1 MAKISYKVTLGTVWQ
16 HSNGIYYARWQD
28 RGRNRR
34 KSLGTKDPNVAMRRF
49 RKFRRDLIAGRITPI
64 EGAEKI
70 SLFDFVDELLDYIEN
85 SNKAG
90 STYTLYKVALD
101 KAKKCWGDT
110 PLNHIGTKQI
120 DLLVKDMN
128 RANLSLP
135 TINKNLRHVK
145 ASLRKAKNWKYIK
158 HHVEFPPFDTEE
170 DEVRFLT
177 KDALK
182 ALMKVIDDL
191 EFADF
196 CMLSAYTGLRSGEL
210 LRLSPIEIDNPEG
223 FLRIST
229 KQKNKKEARIPINSH
244 ARAIINRCLK
254 RRKGAPTLFRFH
266 TITWVSQ
273 KFKKYARE
281 AGLKDARFH
290 DLRHT
295 FGSHLVMSG
304 KHLKVIQELMRHK
317 DISSTMVYAKV
328 SPEYL
333 KDASE
338 DLNYGPMPVGK
349 KQEQKK

>member
-1 MAKISYKVTLGTVWQ
+1 M
-16 HSNGIYYARWQD
+16 
-28 RGRNRR
+28 
-34 KSLGTKDPNVAMRRF
+34 
-49 RKFRRDLIAGRITPI
+49 
-64 EGAEKI
+64 
-70 SLFDFVDELLDYIEN
+70 LDHIEN
-85 SNKAG
+85 SPKAS
-90 STYTLYKVALD
+90 STYILYKVALD
-101 KAKKCWGDT
+101 KAKDCWGDI
-110 PLNHIGTKQI
+110 PLKYIDTKQI
-120 DLLVKDMN
+120 DNLVKDMF

-135 TINKNLRHVK
+135 TINKNLRHIK
-145 ASLRKAKNWKYIK
+145 ASLRKAKSWKYIK

-177 KDALK
+177 KDALTS
-182 ALMKVIDDL
+182 LMEVIDDL

-210 LRLSPIEIDNPEG
+210 LRLSPIDNPKD

-254 RRKGAPTLFRFH
+254 RRKGALTLFRFN
-266 TITWVSQ
+266 TLTWISQ

-281 AGLKDARFH
+281 AGLKEARFY

-317 DISSTMVYAKV
+317 DIASTMVYAKV
-328 SPEYL
+328 SPDYL
-333 KDASE
+333 KEASE

-349 KQEQKK
+349 KAVEKK

>member
-1 MAKISYKVTLGTVWQ
+1 MKVSYKVSIGTLWKHPNGTF
-16 HSNGIYYARWQD
+16 YARWQD

-34 KSLGTKDPNVAMRRF
+34 KTLGTTDEIVARRRF
-49 RKFRRDLIAGRITPI
+49 RRFQRDLVSGKITPI
-64 EGAEKI
+64 DETKKI
-70 SLFDFVDELLDYIEN
+70 NLFDFVDEMLDHIEN
-85 SNKAG
+85 SPKAS
-90 STYTLYKVALD
+90 STYILYKVALD
-101 KAKKCWGDT
+101 KAKDCWGDI
-110 PLNHIGTKQI
+110 PLKYIDTKQI
-120 DLLVKDMN
+120 DNLVKDMF

-135 TINKNLRHVK
+135 TINKNLRHIK
-145 ASLRKAKNWKYIK
+145 ASLRKAKSWKYIK

-170 DEVRFLT
+170 EEVRFLT
-177 KDALK
+177 KDALTS
-182 ALMKVIDDL
+182 LMEVIDDL

-210 LRLSPIEIDNPEG
+210 LRLSPIDIDNPKD

-244 ARAIINRCLK
+244 ARAIINRCSK
-254 RRKGAPTLFRFH
+254 RRKGALTLFRFN
-266 TITWVSQ
+266 TLTWISQ

-281 AGLKDARFH
+281 AGLKEARFH

-317 DISSTMVYAKV
+317 DIASTMVYAKV
-328 SPEYL
+328 SPDYL
-333 KDASE
+333 KEASE

-349 KQEQKK
+349 KTVEKK